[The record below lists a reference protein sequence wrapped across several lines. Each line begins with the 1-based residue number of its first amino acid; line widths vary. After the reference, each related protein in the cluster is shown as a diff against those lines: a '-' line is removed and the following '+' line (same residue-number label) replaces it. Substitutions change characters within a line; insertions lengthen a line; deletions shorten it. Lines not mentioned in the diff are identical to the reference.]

1 MKVADV
7 AGLVGI
13 AGSTVRAWSMGEY
26 KRYLSPT
33 AQGGSGST
41 RNFTELDAR
50 ILALIYTRKTSG
62 AAAQDIH
69 AELQA
74 LQGDDWN
81 DLPPL
86 SATVGNV
93 ASVPVVPAAAAEMAL
108 SAHTQ
113 ALLREIADLRQRID
127 TLEGKNDTLQTTV
140 SDLRAKLARA
150 ETLVELYESGR
161 LKPRE

>member
-7 AGLVGI
+7 AALVGI

-41 RNFTELDAR
+41 RNFTDLDAR
-50 ILALIYTRKTSG
+50 ILALIHTRKIAG
-62 AAAQDIH
+62 AAAHEIH

-74 LQGDDWN
+74 LQADDWH
-81 DLPPL
+81 DLPSL
-86 SATVGNV
+86 SASAPNV
-93 ASVPVVPAAAAEMAL
+93 APVPVVPAAAAEAAL

-113 ALLREIADLRQRID
+113 ALLREIADLRQRIES
-127 TLEGKNDTLQTTV
+127 LEGKNDALQSSV
-140 SDLRAKLARA
+140 AELRAQLARA